1 MKLAL
6 RVCWPG
12 SDRGRSRRTMKTV
25 VAVLLGVGAA
35 IAATNAS
42 AQSASAPE
50 QAGPFGSLEIR
61 DVTVIDGSG
70 APAFGP
76 VNIYIKGN
84 RIERVVSVD
93 AIARERREEEGTG
106 AKERETRR
114 ADRVIEIGRDT
125 SELQSPDQLVC
136 RPLLEKK
143 QKNSSPSLPPRLST
157 TR

>member
-106 AKERETRR
+106 AKEKETRR
-114 ADRVIEIGRDT
+114 PDRVIEGKGMYVMPGLVDRSEEHT
-125 SELQSPDQLVC
+125 SELQSLTNLVC
-136 RPLLEKK
+136 RLLLEKK
-143 QKNSSPSLPPRLST
+143 K
-157 TR
+157 

>member
-50 QAGPFGSLEIR
+50 QAGPFGSLEIL
-61 DVTVIDGSG
+61 DVTVSDGSG

-76 VNIYIKGN
+76 VNIDMEGH
-84 RIERVVSVD
+84 RIVRMVSVEGVD
-93 AIARERREEEGTG
+93 REGREEGG
-106 AKERETRR
+106 NGEREKEMRR
-114 ADRVIEIGRDT
+114 PARV
-125 SELQSPDQLVC
+125 
-136 RPLLEKK
+136 
-143 QKNSSPSLPPRLST
+143 
-157 TR
+157 

>member
-6 RVCWPG
+6 RVCGPG
-12 SDRGRSRRTMKTV
+12 SDRGRSGRTMKTV

-50 QAGPFGSLEIR
+50 QPGPFGSLEIR

-93 AIARERREEEGTG
+93 AIARERREEEGPG
-106 AKERETRR
+106 EEEKEATRP
-114 ADRVIEIGRDT
+114 DGLHEGQGM
-125 SELQSPDQLVC
+125 ELTLGLGD
-136 RPLLEKK
+136 
-143 QKNSSPSLPPRLST
+143 
-157 TR
+157 